1 MEYMT
6 DIKVI
11 DNVLDED
18 YFFQLQ
24 SHMLSNNW
32 PWYFNSNITN
42 GESVD
47 NSTNYGFFNCIIKQ
61 REERTIGPFGTS
73 VIPRPYNVDTDVNID
88 LLNAFISTVSS
99 HVGSKQIIRMRM
111 DMTVNRGQSYL
122 NEPHVDLTYPHT
134 TTIFYVNDVDGN
146 TLIYDQMN
154 GDDSELT
161 IKQEIQPKANRLIVF
176 DGLHLH
182 TGHTPTT
189 CNQRVLINSNWA

>member
-1 MEYMT
+1 MT

-11 DNVLDED
+11 DNVLDEE

-42 GESVD
+42 GESAD
-47 NSTNYGFFNCIIKQ
+47 DSTNYGFFNCIIKQ
-61 REERTIGPFGTS
+61 REERTIGSFGTS
-73 VIPRPYNVDTDVNID
+73 VIPRPYNIDTDVNID
-88 LLNAFISTVSS
+88 VLNEFISTVSS

-122 NEPHVDLTYPHT
+122 NEAHVDLTYPHI

-161 IKQEIQPKANRLIVF
+161 IKQEIEPKANRLIVF

-189 CNQRVLINSNWA
+189 CNQRVLINSNWMS